1 MQKMTYRISFVL
13 LVSLMVT
20 VSYADVKWIPIKP
33 INTNES
39 FKQAMNKSKSQPN
52 NKTLEN
58 AQVILNLLEHANKV
72 NVKTESKKNWYSL
85 DDMENN

>member
-13 LVSLMVT
+13 LVSLMAT
-20 VSYADVKWIPIKP
+20 ASYADAKWIPIKP
-33 INTNES
+33 INTNKS
-39 FKQAMNKSKSQPN
+39 FKQDMNKSKSQPN
-52 NKTLEN
+52 NKAFEN

-72 NVKTESKKNWYSL
+72 NVKAESKKNWYNL

>member
-13 LVSLMVT
+13 LVSFIAT

-39 FKQAMNKSKSQPN
+39 FKQDLNKSKAQLN
-52 NKTLEN
+52 NKALEN

-72 NVKTESKKNWYSL
+72 NVKTENKKNWYNL